1 MKCVKKRC
9 KPHIAR
15 KLEKFIPAKLGG
27 DNRKSFVGRQ
37 RSNWAQ
43 DDCGGIRGSEQDMN
57 SVNYVGSTGMLQKQ
71 KG

>member
-27 DNRKSFVGRQ
+27 DNRKSFVGEIAL
-37 RSNWAQ
+37 NWA
-43 DDCGGIRGSEQDMN
+43 
-57 SVNYVGSTGMLQKQ
+57 
-71 KG
+71 